1 MFFFSI
7 NDVQTRNKKRAI
19 VSINSISNK
28 QIFEKKNND
37 SITKKKQKQKLML

>member
-7 NDVQTRNKKRAI
+7 NNAQTRNKERAI
-19 VSINSISNK
+19 VLINSISNE
-28 QIFEKKNND
+28 QIFEKKNDD